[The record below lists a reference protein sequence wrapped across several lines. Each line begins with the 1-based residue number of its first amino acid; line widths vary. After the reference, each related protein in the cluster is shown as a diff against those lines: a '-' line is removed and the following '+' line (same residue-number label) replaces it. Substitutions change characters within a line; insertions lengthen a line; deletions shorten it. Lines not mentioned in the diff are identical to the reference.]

1 MRRTIITV
9 TTTTTE
15 VVEEGGEEREPEE
28 EAREVAPW
36 RFWRK
41 GVRRPKGCRCLKT
54 EFKERGCD
62 GVQCRRRWTQR
73 YNSPVEGW
81 FHIVLHLARWR
92 RQGVFWAGLGHFRN
106 AVKEYGQLVNAEVVA
121 ALADRA

>member
-36 RFWRK
+36 VFWQK
-41 GVRRPKGCRCLKT
+41 GVRRPGGCRCLKIQ
-54 EFKERGCD
+54 FKERGCD
-62 GVQCRRRWTQR
+62 GVQCCRKWSQR
-73 YNSPVEGW
+73 YDAPVQGW
-81 FHIVLHLARWR
+81 KHIFLHLARWR
-92 RQGVFWAGLGHFRN
+92 RQGGFWAGLGHFRN
-106 AVKEYGQLVNAEVVA
+106 EVKAYGQQVNAEI
-121 ALADRA
+121 LADQA